1 MRNFVGSFDC
11 IDKAKICPAAAI
23 CTTKTTI
30 YPAYSAARK
39 QSQQQRKRK
48 EWWNITIWQPTIS
61 GGGNSV
67 ISGLTSVFHTST
79 KRRLLSCQRAIIA
92 VFLRFLPLKAQ
103 DTSTYT
109 SLMKPRKRP
118 LSIPLL
124 SATRVRALILTPAIA
139 NLSRSIWTRKQDSS

>member
-39 QSQQQRKRK
+39 QSQQQRKKRMMK
-48 EWWNITIWQPTIS
+48 HNYLTTDHF

-79 KRRLLSCQRAIIA
+79 KRRLLSCAKAIMA

-124 SATRVRALILTPAIA
+124 SATRVRASILTPAIA
-139 NLSRSIWTRKQDSS
+139 NLSRSI

>member
-1 MRNFVGSFDC
+1 MPCGSHLHNKNNNLPRVFSGSE
-11 IDKAKICPAAAI
+11 AEPATKEKKRMMKHNYL
-23 CTTKTTI
+23 TT
-30 YPAYSAARK
+30 
-39 QSQQQRKRK
+39 
-48 EWWNITIWQPTIS
+48 NHF

-103 DTSTYT
+103 DTSTHT

-124 SATRVRALILTPAIA
+124 SATRVRASILTPAIA
-139 NLSRSIWTRKQDSS
+139 NLSRSI